1 MSTTTYLVVRRPGAF
16 WQGLVA
22 MGLCAWVLLFCAI
35 ARVKGE
41 EELRVS
47 VEETALKDVVSVSLR
62 DTASPYRGSV
72 IWETAFISLSSSSS
86 GGGEKCVQR
95 LSEAEHCD
103 ISIVED
109 FQSGTNKF
117 FVTIFSEA
125 STEEGKK
132 TGERVEHFH
141 QVLSIDLEHH
151 PAPTPPADKVSSNMR
166 QRGWKRGLLFSAS
179 SLGAGVA
186 IRRCLLSTRPK
197 SSSIL
202 PTPAQQKPVPSRLRA
217 LLPALVLGL
226 AGLVAS
232 IASRAN
238 AAFSPLLLLPRKNRG
253 DVG

>member
-1 MSTTTYLVVRRPGAF
+1 
-16 WQGLVA
+16 
-22 MGLCAWVLLFCAI
+22 MGLCAWVLFFCAI
-35 ARVKGE
+35 ALVKGE

-103 ISIVED
+103 LSIVED

-132 TGERVEHFH
+132 TGERVEHYR

-151 PAPTPPADKVSSNMR
+151 PAPTPPADKVSSIMR
-166 QRGWKRGLLFSAS
+166 QRGWKRGLLFSAAS

-186 IRRCLLSTRPK
+186 IRRFLLSTRPK
-197 SSSIL
+197 PSSIL
-202 PTPAQQKPVPSRLRA
+202 HTPAQQKPVPSRLRA

-226 AGLVAS
+226 AGLAAS

-238 AAFSPLLLLPRKNRG
+238 AAFSPLLLLPRKKKG